1 MSKCPLLVVALALA
15 LVPLSARAQAF
26 SADQH
31 ILLSEGTLRGSPRI
45 MGLAGAWT
53 GLAEGAEGIPRNP
66 AAPAMRDAKFAS
78 DFSWDV
84 GGTMHFLF
92 PWSTKEQDWD
102 NDGSPDQASAA
113 TREFLGSQVLYSF
126 AALRYK
132 MVGFGA
138 GFDLQNFLSK
148 QQLEGEGFE
157 RYHNLALTHVFGV
170 VSARFWRDQIAVGLG
185 IESTH
190 AFIGYGEQPMGN
202 FLPTPKD
209 SMGFHG
215 WGFLMG
221 GVYRPED
228 GNWRVG
234 FSYKPALVAH
244 PFRPR
249 ADIGGLTA
257 PSGVDVPGRLM
268 LGGAIALGSGR
279 ALNITSKD
287 GWVPLNPDDP
297 KSKKTASM
305 MKWLILA
312 QVDIVFPVQGATTVG
327 AFFGQAPA
335 VPAGNRVNFQPR
347 LAIEKE
353 LFPELLRL
361 RLGGYLEPPI
371 NEFGPAVRPHLT
383 WGFEIGLFKLGHEKL
398 SFALSFDWANL
409 YSNLSV
415 GIVVWK

>member
-1 MSKCPLLVVALALA
+1 MSRSTLLALWLLPA
-15 LVPLSARAQAF
+15 AAFAQDF

-31 ILLSEGTLRGSPRI
+31 ILLSEGTLRGSPRV

-53 GLAEGAEGIPRNP
+53 GLAEGAEGIPRNA

-92 PWSTKEQDWD
+92 PWSTREQDWD
-102 NDGSPDQASAA
+102 NDGAVDQASAA
-113 TREFLGSQVLYSF
+113 STQFLGSQVLYSF
-126 AALRYK
+126 AALQYK
-132 MVGFGA
+132 WFGFGA
-138 GFDLQNFLSK
+138 GFDIQNFLAK
-148 QQLEGEGFE
+148 RQLEGEGFE
-157 RYHNLALTHVFGV
+157 RYYNLALTHIFAVLA
-170 VSARFWRDQIAVGLG
+170 ARFWRDQIALGVGV
-185 IESTH
+185 ESTH
-190 AFIGYGEQPMGN
+190 AFIGYGEQPLGD
-202 FLPTPKD
+202 FLPTVKD

-215 WGFLMG
+215 WGLLVG
-221 GVYRPED
+221 GVWRPED

-234 FSYKPALVAH
+234 FSYKPALLAG
-244 PFRPR
+244 PFAPR
-249 ADIGGLTA
+249 TDIGGLAA

-268 LGGAIALGSGR
+268 LGATVALGPGR
-279 ALNITSKD
+279 NFNITSKE
-287 GWVPLNPDDP
+287 GWALKDPDDP
-297 KSKKTASM
+297 KSPRIPSM

-371 NEFGPAVRPHLT
+371 NEFGPTVRPHLT
-383 WGFEIGLFKLGHEKL
+383 FGLEVGLFKLGNERM
-398 SFALSFDWANL
+398 SFGLSFDFAHL
-409 YSNLSV
+409 YQNLSV
-415 GIVVWK
+415 GILVWK